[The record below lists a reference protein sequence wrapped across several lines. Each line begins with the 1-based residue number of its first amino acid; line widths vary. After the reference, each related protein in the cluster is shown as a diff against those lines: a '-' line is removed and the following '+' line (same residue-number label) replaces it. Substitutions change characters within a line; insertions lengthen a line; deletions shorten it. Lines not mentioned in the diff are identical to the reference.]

1 MDDTQ
6 ARTLLSEIVLL
17 VFLALA
23 LAALISLLS
32 VAPVR

>member
-1 MDDTQ
+1 MDDTR

-23 LAALISLLS
+23 LAAFISLLT
-32 VAPVR
+32 VVPVR